1 MIILG
6 CDHGGF
12 KLKEQIKTFLTKEG
26 ESIVDVGAFK
36 FDKEDDFSKFVLLM
50 RNAFSKDNSSKIIAV
65 CHSGIGM
72 CIGLNKCKGI
82 RCALVVNE
90 EEIKLA
96 REHNDI
102 NAIAFGEKDM
112 SIRKAKKIIRA
123 FLETESF
130 GGKYKR
136 RMDEIELK
144 N

>member
-12 KLKEQIKTFLTKEG
+12 ELKEQIKSYLTKEN

-50 RNAFSKDNSSKIIAV
+50 RRAFSEDTTSKIIAV
-65 CHSGIGM
+65 CHSGVGM
-72 CIGLNKCKGI
+72 CIGLNKFRGI
-82 RCALVVNE
+82 RCALCHNE
-90 EEIKLA
+90 IETRLA
-96 REHNDI
+96 RMHNDI
-102 NAIAFGEKDM
+102 NALALSGGVTT
-112 SIRKAKKIIRA
+112 IRKAKKIIRA
-123 FLETESF
+123 FLDTDALS
-130 GGKYKR
+130 GKYRR

>member
-50 RNAFSKDNSSKIIAV
+50 RSAFSKDNSSKIIAV

-72 CIGLNKCKGI
+72 SIGLNKYKGI
-82 RCALVVNE
+82 RCALGVNE

-96 REHNDI
+96 RKHNDI

-112 SIRKAKKIIRA
+112 SIRKAKKIIRV
-123 FLETESF
+123 FLETESL